1 MGKKSMSMVKF
12 SVGANARF
20 RRTKIECHSGWITG
34 KTVPTKK
41 RLHRL
46 LLRAGPDG
54 SRMHYFASCTFL
66 PVLRH
71 DAQVGTVAKKDFD
84 GLTGHSF
91 LRIGIR

>member
-1 MGKKSMSMVKF
+1 
-12 SVGANARF
+12 
-20 RRTKIECHSGWITG
+20 
-34 KTVPTKK
+34 
-41 RLHRL
+41 
-46 LLRAGPDG
+46 
-54 SRMHYFASCTFL
+54 MHYFASCTFL